1 LKRLLFE
8 ACKGIE
14 ITVPAIYKK
23 YGQVLLALEELLCE
37 SNTFQKSL
45 LASEIVNKS
54 KFMDIAPVGTI
65 GRSTLRDKLTQGRVC
80 LIFIV

>member
-1 LKRLLFE
+1 LLFE

-23 YGQVLLALEELLCE
+23 YGQVLLALEELLNE
-37 SNTFQKSL
+37 SNTFQKST

-54 KFMDIAPVGTI
+54 KFMDIAPATI
-65 GRSTLRDKLTQGRVC
+65 GRTTSLRDKLAGGRVC
-80 LIFIV
+80 VFIFHY